1 MDYKTP
7 LENYLKK
14 EVLRNRDAKIEENDD
29 LIGEGILDSIGI
41 FQIVVFIETTFNIQV
56 PDDDVV
62 YENFHSLS
70 TMVDYLKTHSST

>member
-1 MDYKTP
+1 